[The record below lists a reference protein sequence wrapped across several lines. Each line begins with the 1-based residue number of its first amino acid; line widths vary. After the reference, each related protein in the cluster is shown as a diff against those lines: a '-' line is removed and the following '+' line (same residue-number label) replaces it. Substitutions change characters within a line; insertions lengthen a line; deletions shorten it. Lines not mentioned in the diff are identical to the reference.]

1 MRAMLIEFTPPMLRV
16 ELIDGS
22 ANKAFTKS
30 YHSVNMRCPH
40 VAYAM
45 VVYLTVIEC
54 PVKA

>member
-1 MRAMLIEFTPPMLRV
+1 MLRV